1 MCVCVGIVRPG
12 VRTALAHELKKN
24 PKEDA
29 ANGGSVTTSSS
40 SSGGYSS
47 SALRLFSLSL
57 LVHTLS
63 LEPGYNGEYL
73 VSTKTLSKGLHGNH
87 FYVFF
92 FGSQPLNTFAVFR
105 AGVQWR
111 VRRLDTDN

>member
-29 ANGGSVTTSSS
+29 ANGGSVTASSAS
-40 SSGGYSS
+40 CGAQHSS

-92 FGSQPLNTFAVFR
+92 F
-105 AGVQWR
+105 
-111 VRRLDTDN
+111 